1 VENLR
6 QVAVV
11 PEVDIIRDDE
21 LQSTTGLAEPLP
33 SSEWPAY
40 LPLLAEKRRVL
51 YRTAVWALVVSTI
64 IAFVIP
70 KHYESTATIM
80 PPDSFSSTNG
90 SSMMMMAALAGK
102 ATPGLTAMAGNVLG
116 VKSTGAL
123 YVDLLRS
130 RTVEDHIVE
139 RFSLQSVYWIRYKQ
153 DARKVLDERTGVSE
167 DRKSGVITIVVM
179 DHNPQRA
186 HDMAHAFV
194 EELNNLLS
202 RVSTSSA
209 HRERVFIEQRLVSVK
224 SDLDDAEKQFSV
236 FASRNNALDIKEQAK
251 AMVEAGAV
259 LQGQLIAAQS
269 ELEGL
274 HQVYADS
281 NVRVR
286 AARARIDEL
295 KRQLQKMGGSDAAIA
310 SDGPA
315 PGELYP
321 PIRKLPLLGVE
332 WADLYR
338 RLKIQ
343 ETVYELLNQQYE
355 LARIQE
361 AKEIPTVNV
370 IDAANLPEK
379 KSWPP
384 RLVLI
389 ALLTALALA
398 GAAVNIVGSERVRSL
413 RVDDPRRQLAMSAAE
428 TFGQIRN
435 RIANRAFFNR
445 SNGSKSSTDEAE

>member
-1 VENLR
+1 
-6 QVAVV
+6 V

-33 SSEWPAY
+33 SSEWLAY

-51 YRTAVWALVVSTI
+51 YRTALWALVVSTI

-70 KHYESTATIM
+70 KHYESSATIM
-80 PPDSFSSTNG
+80 PPDSFSNTNG

-116 VKSTGAL
+116 MKSTGAL

-139 RFSLQSVYWIRYKQ
+139 RFNLQSVYWIRYKQ

-186 HDMAHAFV
+186 HDMAQAFI
-194 EELNNLLS
+194 EELNNLVS

-224 SDLDDAEKQFSV
+224 SDLDDAAKQFGV
-236 FASRNNALDIKEQAK
+236 FASRNTALDIKEQAK

-338 RLKIQ
+338 RLKIE

-355 LARIQE
+355 LVRIQE

-398 GAAVNIVGSERVRSL
+398 GATVNIVASERVRSL

>member
-1 VENLR
+1 VESLR
-6 QVAVV
+6 QNAVV
-11 PEVDIIRDDE
+11 PEVDVIREDE
-21 LQSTTGLAEPLP
+21 LRSTPGLAEPLP
-33 SSEWPAY
+33 SGEWLAY
-40 LPLLAEKRRVL
+40 LRLLAENRRVL
-51 YRTAVWALVVSTI
+51 YRTAAWAFVVSTI

-70 KHYESTATIM
+70 KHYESTAAIM
-80 PPDSFSSTNG
+80 PPDPVGNTNT

-102 ATPGLTAMAGNVLG
+102 ATPGLAAMAGNVLG
-116 VKSTGAL
+116 MKSTGAL

-139 RFSLQSVYWIRYKQ
+139 RFNLQSVYWIRYKQ

-167 DRKSGVITIVVM
+167 DHKSGVITIAVM
-179 DHNPQRA
+179 DHDPQRA
-186 HDMAHAFV
+186 HDLAQAYV

-224 SDLDDAEKQFSV
+224 SDLEDAEKQFSV
-236 FASRNNALDIKEQAK
+236 FASRNTALDIKEQAK

-259 LQGQLIAAQS
+259 LQGQLMVAQS

-343 ETVYELLNQQYE
+343 ETVYELMNQQYE
-355 LARIQE
+355 LARVQE

-384 RLVLI
+384 RLLLI
-389 ALLTALALA
+389 ALMTTLALA
-398 GAAVNIVGSERVRSL
+398 GVAAKIVGSERVRSL

-428 TFGQIRN
+428 TFSQIRN
-435 RIANRAFFNR
+435 RIANRALFSR
-445 SNGSKSSTDEAE
+445 SNGSKSSTDGAE